1 MAANP
6 ERKKTRCRSL
16 SEKRQDAGRADGIS
30 TGEDIPAAQ
39 VGKSPEEP
47 GSPSR
52 GPEVIYFCVP
62 NPRQD
67 MKLCRYDN
75 NRLGIVEGDEVLDV
89 SKALAVIPRPDWP
102 IAQGDPLIANFKR
115 VVAAAK
121 KLAPRAK
128 KKPLAKVRL
137 RSPVANPGKIIGA
150 PINYDDHIAESVKDP
165 GIAHGRTNIQRG
177 IGEWGLFLKANSSL
191 IGFGEEIRLRLPE
204 WRNDHE
210 VELALVIGKEGNKI
224 PRDKALEHVCAYAI
238 GLDMTVRGPELQ
250 CFRKSIDTYS
260 VLGPWLVTA
269 DEIGD
274 PNELDLSI
282 EVNGEL
288 RQSSN
293 TKYLVY
299 DVERLIE
306 FGSSM
311 YTLYPG
317 DIIMTGTP
325 AGVSPVKPGD
335 TLHAYVEGVG
345 EADIRIAPSY
355 A

>member
-1 MAANP
+1 M
-6 ERKKTRCRSL
+6 KICRFD
-16 SEKRQDAGRADGIS
+16 KD
-30 TGEDIPAAQ
+30 
-39 VGKSPEEP
+39 
-47 GSPSR
+47 
-52 GPEVIYFCVP
+52 
-62 NPRQD
+62 
-67 MKLCRYDN
+67 
-75 NRLGIVEGDEVLDV
+75 RLGLVQGDEVLDV
-89 SKALAVIPRPDWP
+89 TRALDAIPAQRWP
-102 IAQGDPLIANFKR
+102 LAQGDPFILHFKR
-115 VVAAAK
+115 VLAAAK

-128 KKPLAKVRL
+128 RKPLSKIKL
-137 RSPVANPGKIIGA
+137 LSPVANPGKIIAA
-150 PINYDDHIAESVKDP
+150 PINYNDHIAESIKDP
-165 GIAHGRTNIQRG
+165 GIAHGRTNIQKG
-177 IGEWGLFLKANSSL
+177 IGDWGLFLKAGSSL
-191 IGFGEEIRLRLPE
+191 IGFGEEIRLRWPE
-204 WRNDHE
+204 RRNDHE
-210 VELALVIGKEGNKI
+210 VELALVIGKRGNKI
-224 PRDKALEHVCAYAI
+224 PREQALSHVCAYAI

-274 PNELDLSI
+274 PNHLDLSI
-282 EVNGEL
+282 TVNGEM

-293 TKYLVY
+293 TRYLVY

-335 TLHAYVEGVG
+335 TLHARVEGVG

-355 A
+355 G